1 MNKCIIIFIILTF
14 GFCQQGTQRM
24 KCENQHGMGD
34 TGSCFLGYLAK
45 EAVKKEKNSSDF
57 EFFFVDAA
65 LLDCLVHNQKLRQ
78 CSKKPD
84 YLPAW

>member
-1 MNKCIIIFIILTF
+1 MNKYALIFIGLIF

-24 KCENQHGMGD
+24 KCENQHG
-34 TGSCFLGYLAK
+34 TGETFLCLVLYDSLENTK
-45 EAVKKEKNSSDF
+45 RNKNATDF
-57 EFFFVDAA
+57 ELLFENTA